1 MDALYDFLPAPPSNT
16 DENSQRL
23 YPRIV
28 SKGTVTFKDLTEKIA
43 NHSGLSKGTILAVM
57 DEIEYWTAHLLS
69 DGYRVQI
76 GNIGTASVSLKANTE
91 VYDPSDIHAQSI
103 QFGKIRLTA
112 SKKFAKQC
120 YGNVLRAPAGQKIQ
134 RNPKAYSEEE
144 RLNLLL
150 SYLEEHAYITLK
162 TYGELTGLPKTTAW
176 RDLNKWVKADVI
188 DIEGRAPHRVYVKH
202 TD

>member
-28 SKGTVTFKDLTEKIA
+28 SKGTVTFEQLTEKIA

-91 VYDPSDIHAQSI
+91 VPRCMTLRTYMPNPSSSVKYGSRLRRNSRNNAMGTCSVRLQGKKSNGIRRRI
-103 QFGKIRLTA
+103 QKRKG
-112 SKKFAKQC
+112 
-120 YGNVLRAPAGQKIQ
+120 
-134 RNPKAYSEEE
+134 
-144 RLNLLL
+144 
-150 SYLEEHAYITLK
+150 
-162 TYGELTGLPKTTAW
+162 
-176 RDLNKWVKADVI
+176 
-188 DIEGRAPHRVYVKH
+188 
-202 TD
+202 

>member
-69 DGYRVQI
+69 DGYRVLRR
-76 GNIGTASVSLKANTE
+76 NSRNNAMGTCSVHLPGKKSNG
-91 VYDPSDIHAQSI
+91 IRRRI
-103 QFGKIRLTA
+103 QKRKG
-112 SKKFAKQC
+112 
-120 YGNVLRAPAGQKIQ
+120 
-134 RNPKAYSEEE
+134 
-144 RLNLLL
+144 
-150 SYLEEHAYITLK
+150 
-162 TYGELTGLPKTTAW
+162 
-176 RDLNKWVKADVI
+176 
-188 DIEGRAPHRVYVKH
+188 
-202 TD
+202 